1 MRSRGASLKAAVD
14 KIKAFLTIFVY
25 FGAACASFGGC
36 VRQNQ
41 GISLHFCLLRRSRGA
56 FLKAAADKIQAF
68 LTVFVYFDGRA
79 GPFLEDA
86 LDKIQAFL
94 TVFVYFDGRVRQF
107 WRMQ

>member
-1 MRSRGASLKAAVD
+1 M
-14 KIKAFLTIFVY
+14 
-25 FGAACASFGGC
+25 
-36 VRQNQ
+36 
-41 GISLHFCLLRRSRGA
+41 
-56 FLKAAADKIQAF
+56 KAAADKIQAF